1 MRNGTKG
8 ALDITAY
15 VQNHTNHLFKDV
27 DVSNSITLGIS
38 RALLNDIKFYLL
50 PPTAPTAW

>member
-8 ALDITAY
+8 ALDITAH

-27 DVSNSITLGIS
+27 DVSNSITLRIN
-38 RALLNDIKFYLL
+38 RALLNVIKFYLL
-50 PPTAPTAW
+50 PPTAPTA